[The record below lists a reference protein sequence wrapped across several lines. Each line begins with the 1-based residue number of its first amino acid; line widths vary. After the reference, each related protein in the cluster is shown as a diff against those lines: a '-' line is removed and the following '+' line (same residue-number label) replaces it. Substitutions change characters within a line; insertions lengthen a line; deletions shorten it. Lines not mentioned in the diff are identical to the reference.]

1 MLLSRV
7 KSLILKPARSVDE
20 RHGKIQWTQIVGSRN
35 AKIIEIVG
43 STMVMFLLMNRSYMK
58 RDTA

>member
-1 MLLSRV
+1 MLLLRV

-35 AKIIEIVG
+35 AKITEIVG
-43 STMVMFLLMNRSYMK
+43 STMVMFLLMNRTYE
-58 RDTA
+58 TPLC